1 MVTASGRPEVSVIIP
16 VRNGEAFVA
25 EAVRS
30 ALDQTGVVTEVVV
43 VNDGSTDR
51 TGAILAA
58 IDSPALRVIELERSG
73 GGAAARNLAVAQAR
87 AELIAFLDAD
97 DLFLPRKLAQQ
108 LWRLPPD
115 ADQPLLVATGYCD
128 HRGVAVS
135 PTGYGRCAV
144 DTRSV
149 LIKEADVPT
158 SGWLLRRE
166 HFQAIGGFDTRFPR
180 HQDIE
185 FLVRFLR
192 RGRVAVVDRPL
203 FMKRQFARPRA
214 ADVER
219 ALATYATQFQRE
231 IAALSPRDRRA
242 LAARS
247 HTRVAT
253 LRLVE
258 RRPHAALAPLARAAV
273 TAPWRTAGWLARPL
287 RRRSPAPAQPETGR
301 LRIVACHGRLASSGD
316 DLGAWLAG
324 LDVERT
330 DEAFWRIGQPGDVL
344 HLAGIDP
351 AASGRLFLARLR
363 GFRRRGGSVAWSVPA
378 AQAADCAAG
387 AGFWPRFHRQLDGL
401 LFPAEASRRLFW
413 SRFPDLRPLPSTV
426 LPCGPDGARGLV
438 EFFARLAG
446 R

>member
-1 MVTASGRPEVSVIIP
+1 MVTTSGRPEVSVIIP

-30 ALDQTGVVTEVVV
+30 ALNQAGVVTEVVV

-51 TGAILAA
+51 TGAVLAG
-58 IDSPALRVIELERSG
+58 IGSPALRVIELDRSG
-73 GGAAARNLAVAQAR
+73 GGAAARNLAVAEAR

-115 ADQPLLVATGYCD
+115 MDQPLLVATGYVD

-135 PTGYGRCAV
+135 PTGYGRCTV

-192 RGRVAVVDRPL
+192 QGRVAVIDRPL
-203 FMKRQFARPRA
+203 FLKRQFARPRA

-219 ALATYATQFQRE
+219 ALATYATQFQPE
-231 IAALSPRDRRA
+231 IAALPPRDRRA

-247 HTRVAT
+247 HARVAT

-273 TAPWRTAGWLARPL
+273 TAPMRTAGWLARPL
-287 RRRSPAPAQPETGR
+287 RRGSPQQAAPETGR
-301 LRIVACHGRLASSGD
+301 LRLVTSHAPPILSEDGLPAR
-316 DLGAWLAG
+316 LAG
-324 LDVERT
+324 LGVELA
-330 DEAFWRIGQPGDVL
+330 DGAFWRLGRPGDVL
-344 HLAGIDP
+344 LLGDVDP

-363 GFRRRGGSVAWSVPA
+363 RFRSGGGIVVWSVPV
-378 AQAADCAAG
+378 ADAAAG
-387 AGFWPRFHRQLDGL
+387 DDRAGFRQQLHRQLDGL
-401 LFPAEASRRLFW
+401 LFSADAARRDFW
-413 SRFPDLRPLPSTV
+413 RCLPDLRPLPSLV
-426 LPCGPDGARGLV
+426 LAGGPDAARGLV
-438 EFFARLAG
+438 DFLSRLTG